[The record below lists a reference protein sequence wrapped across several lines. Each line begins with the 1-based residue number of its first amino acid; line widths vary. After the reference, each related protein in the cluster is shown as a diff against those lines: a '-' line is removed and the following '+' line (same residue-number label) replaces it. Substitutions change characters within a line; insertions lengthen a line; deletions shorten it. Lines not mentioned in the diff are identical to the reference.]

1 MGTCRNRN
9 NHLFI
14 VKGDILIKSETE
26 ENMAL
31 ECSNG
36 IIFGII
42 LVILM
47 AIGGFG
53 VPVSATNPAVTYF
66 TGFSGFIDYGYSTT
80 LSSVTISP
88 SYSNN
93 AFQEYDINYG
103 TGLPGKANNATH
115 TLPGT
120 PVDYDSLFAKAM
132 VNYHVN
138 PPKPI
143 ADPAP
148 NFTYHHFNTVVI
160 SFT

>member
-1 MGTCRNRN
+1 
-9 NHLFI
+9 
-14 VKGDILIKSETE
+14 
-26 ENMAL
+26 MAL
-31 ECSNG
+31 KCSNG

-42 LVILM
+42 LLILI

-53 VPVSATNPAVTYF
+53 VPVSATTPAVKYF

-93 AFQEYDINYG
+93 AFQEYDIKFG
-103 TGLPGKANNATH
+103 TSMPGKANNATH

-120 PVDYDSLFAKAM
+120 PVSYDNLFAKAM
-132 VNYHVN
+132 VNYHIN

-148 NFTYHHFNTVVI
+148 NFTYHHADSVVI